1 MKYSN
6 PRLSIVGG
14 GQLGKML
21 AQEAKKMGFYVM
33 ILDPT
38 PNSPAAQVADHQVVA
53 GFYDRDKIKELVTNC
68 DFSTYEIEHIDVT
81 VLKELQKQGHIIHPS
96 PQTLEIIQNKA
107 RQKEFLQQNNIP
119 TAPWRYVK
127 KNLKDE
133 VLDFGLPAVQKSC
146 RGGYDG
152 RGVFVIHNEKDLENA
167 LKSESFLEELI
178 DVEKELA
185 VIAARDIRGDIRC
198 FPVTEMTFDAQAN
211 ICDMCIAPA
220 RIGKEVEQE
229 ALKIASKCLESL
241 EGVGVF
247 GIEMFLS
254 KDGRVLVNEIAP
266 RPHNSGHFT
275 IEACITSQFEQH
287 LRAVSGLPLGSPD
300 LLTPA
305 VMVNLLGSEGF
316 EGEPSYIGVDEVLA
330 IPGASLHIYGKKTTK
345 PFRKMGHVT
354 VVDKTVEAALQKA
367 LTIKQTLKVIARG

>member
-21 AQEAKKMGFYVM
+21 AQEAKKMGFYVAV
-33 ILDPT
+33 LNPT
-38 PNSPAAQVADHQVVA
+38 PDSPAAQVADHQVVA
-53 GFYDRDKIKELVTNC
+53 GFYDRDKIKELVISS
-68 DFSTYEIEHIDVT
+68 DFSTFEIEHIDVAI
-81 VLKELQKQGHIIHPS
+81 LKELQEQGHIIHPS
-96 PQTLEIIQNKA
+96 PQTLEIIQDKA
-107 RQKEFLQQNNIP
+107 KQKEFLQKNNIP

-133 VLDFGLPAVQKSC
+133 ALDFGLPAVQKAC

-152 RGVFVIHNEKDLENA
+152 RGVFVIHNERDFENA
-167 LKSESFLEELI
+167 LKAESFLEEFI
-178 DVEKELA
+178 EVEKELA
-185 VIAARDIRGDIRC
+185 VIAARDVRGDIRC
-198 FPVTEMTFDAQAN
+198 FPVTEMTFDPEAN

-220 RIGKEVEQE
+220 RIGKDVEQE
-229 ALKIASKCLESL
+229 ALKIAGKCLECL

-247 GIEMFLS
+247 GIEMFLA

-275 IEACITSQFEQH
+275 IEACVTSQFEQH
-287 LRAVSGLPLGSPD
+287 LRAVSGLPLGSSD

-316 EGEPSYIGVDEVLA
+316 EGEPYYIGVDEILS
-330 IPGASLHIYGKKTTK
+330 IPGASLHIYGKKSTK

-354 VVDKTVEAALQKA
+354 VIDNSVEAALQKA
-367 LTIKQTLKVIARG
+367 KTIKETLKVIARG